1 MVLFRSS
8 RVRIADLAPLVVVL
22 VSVFPLSFDSA
33 RSGRGIAFASPQA
46 GGVGTCP
53 KDMVF
58 VSGER
63 CEEPIQT
70 CKRWLD
76 PPGPYQHLRC
86 AEYAP
91 SVCSGKKLST
101 RVCIDK
107 EEYTA
112 DGETLPM
119 VQVTFPEAQALCEKR
134 GRRLCTEKEWEFAC
148 EGEAALPYPHGLA
161 REANACNIDRTDL
174 GAPNDGLKDWRA
186 PKDAYPRCVS
196 PFGAHNMTG
205 NVDEW
210 VIAEGNLEPR
220 RSVLRGGWWLPGRNR
235 CRAATRGHDE
245 TYRGKQV
252 GFRCCANAP

>member
-1 MVLFRSS
+1 
-8 RVRIADLAPLVVVL
+8 VRIIAVAPLVALL
-22 VSVFPLSFDSA
+22 VSVCPLSFESV
-33 RSGRGIAFASPQA
+33 SGVAFAST
-46 GGVGTCP
+46 GGGTCP
-53 KDMVF
+53 SDMVL

-63 CEEPIQT
+63 CEEPVQT

-76 PPGPYQHLRC
+76 PPGPYHHLRC

-91 SVCSGKKLST
+91 TVCTGNKARV

-107 EEYTA
+107 DEYTA
-112 DGETLPM
+112 DGETLPT
-119 VQVTFPEAQALCEKR
+119 VQVTFPEAQALCEKK
-134 GRRLCTEKEWEFAC
+134 GRRLCTEHEWEFAC
-148 EGEAALPYPHGLA
+148 EGEAALPYPHGLV
-161 REANACNIDRTDL
+161 RENACNIDRTDL
-174 GAPNDGLKDWRA
+174 GTPNDGLKDWRS
-186 PKDAYPRCVS
+186 PKDAFPRCVS
-196 PFGAHNMTG
+196 PFGVHNMTG

-210 VIAEGNLEPR
+210 VVDEGTQAPR